1 MGLWGDLWLE
11 NTVSESLCPWPDIS
25 GSSDGRDPVKCE
37 RDSLRFPTR
46 ASYWPQG
53 RQRVSRWRPAGLLF
67 SPRSGLLKSFLRQE
81 GPQTQL
87 EWPTRHTAETSQLS
101 SSSMREHLPGSITAS
116 VERVCSSEMSGCEQL
131 QSLIQQSFP
140 ETLLDVRDSLGL

>member
-101 SSSMREHLPGSITAS
+101 SSSVRGRRQVFIFPVPSQLLWSESAPLRCQGVSS
-116 VERVCSSEMSGCEQL
+116 CS
-131 QSLIQQSFP
+131 P
-140 ETLLDVRDSLGL
+140 